1 MKVKLKLMVLSKAIV
16 YKSATQVKLNECILP
31 GTFITPCYQF
41 FLNTAPPLGDGQKK
55 ESRLPGTLITLEVI
69 LLFSAA
75 AFLGCC
81 FFSCFFSG
89 CFFCCCHVFEF

>member
-1 MKVKLKLMVLSKAIV
+1 MRV
-16 YKSATQVKLNECILP
+16 YCLEHLLHPVIN
-31 GTFITPCYQF
+31 F
-41 FLNTAPPLGDGQKK
+41 FLIQRHPLEMVKKK

-81 FFSCFFSG
+81 FFSCFFRSCFLCCFSRSCFLCCFSRSCFFSG
-89 CFFCCCHVFEF
+89 AFFCCCHVFEF